1 MLRPLPP
8 QTAGRAQAIRRTKK
22 GERSERTGN
31 NNFLCCHRG
40 EAPFFGHPKSRLSVP
55 FVSPLPPL
63 AMTRN
68 NQSDSREKEMRRSE
82 QSFCAFAGLRSGAQ
96 TEKNMRGGR
105 KEGINIQPL
114 RSLHWTRR
122 RDMRGR
128 SRRRDR
134 RVWRPAI
141 EHPTKLFGIRF
152 YIGTSRPNFYKY
164 RFQS

>member
-1 MLRPLPP
+1 MN
-8 QTAGRAQAIRRTKK
+8 GR
-22 GERSERTGN
+22 GN

-40 EAPFFGHPKSRLSVP
+40 GAPFFGHPKSRLSVP
-55 FVSPLPPL
+55 FVSPL

-82 QSFCAFAGLRSGAQ
+82 QRELFCAFAGLRSGAQ
-96 TEKNMRGGR
+96 TEKNMRGEEKGR
-105 KEGINIQPL
+105 NKYPTVAL
-114 RSLHWTRR
+114 LVHWTRR

-128 SRRRDR
+128 SRRDR

-152 YIGTSRPNFYKY
+152 YIGTPRTFLNIDSNHEAKRNVCLF
-164 RFQS
+164 FLVA